1 MRTVRHICDKLSDW
15 ECMELYVEWL
25 SGESKTVLGR
35 RYKMNNDTV
44 TQTIDRIEAAA
55 RGLGLLPRREKETK
69 V

>member
-25 SGESKTVLGR
+25 SGESKAVLGR
-35 RYKMNNDTV
+35 RYKMSVSTV
-44 TQTIDRIEAAA
+44 TETISRIEAAA
-55 RGLGLLPRREKETK
+55 RGLGLLPRRKKETK